1 MKINLKITKMI
12 TKQKHDELLQE
23 SSNFEMTVGQ
33 YLLFVHSMADKEII
47 KRKLIEKIGGNN
59 GTKNETN

>member
-1 MKINLKITKMI
+1 MI